1 MVSLRNRVEQG
12 FEDFAH
18 FVYRHRIKTAII
30 MLLLMGAVISQ
41 IPKITIDT
49 STEGFLHENDP
60 TLLAYNA
67 FRDQFGRDEVVI
79 IAIKSSNIFSQGFLK
94 KLKELHEDLE
104 QNVPLID
111 DITSLVNARNT
122 RGETNELLVED
133 LLEDWPQSETEM
145 AVLKNRVISNPL
157 YKNLLISEDGQFT
170 AIVIKTHSYSGI
182 GQETDVLEGF
192 DDGMGAQ
199 RFGEL
204 TGGCSEGVGIGN
216 GRAFAAALVEDDGLD
231 ALGSQNRAQ
240 AATRGDGPPNALQV
254 VPPGQADD

>member
-1 MVSLRNRVEQG
+1 MKNFRHRVEQR

-30 MLLLMGAVISQ
+30 MLVLMGTIISQ

-94 KLKELHEDLE
+94 KLKELQEDIK

-122 RGETNELLVED
+122 RGETNEL
-133 LLEDWPQSETEM
+133 
-145 AVLKNRVISNPL
+145 
-157 YKNLLISEDGQFT
+157 
-170 AIVIKTHSYSGI
+170 IV
-182 GQETDVLEGF
+182 
-192 DDGMGAQ
+192 
-199 RFGEL
+199 
-204 TGGCSEGVGIGN
+204 
-216 GRAFAAALVEDDGLD
+216 
-231 ALGSQNRAQ
+231 
-240 AATRGDGPPNALQV
+240 
-254 VPPGQADD
+254 